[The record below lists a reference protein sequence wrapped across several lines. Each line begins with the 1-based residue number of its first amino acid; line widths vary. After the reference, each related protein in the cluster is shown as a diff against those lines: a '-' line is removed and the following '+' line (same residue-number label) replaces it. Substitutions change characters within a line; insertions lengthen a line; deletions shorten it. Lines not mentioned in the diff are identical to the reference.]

1 MHGSR
6 RPDTRIWRVIVAAA
20 AMALMLPTAAS
31 AMPGDAPI
39 TTVSPVN
46 GATVTAR
53 AAGIDVIYGC
63 PVYTNIASLPNGG
76 GRRQYGV
83 RFSRSTAVDSTGRL
97 SSVIAASGPDYFA
110 DDLPEDR
117 CRATMA
123 ASTNPQTTPGTYY
136 WQAHRLCG
144 DCGGGYEVGP
154 ISRFTVT
161 LAGPGVTLGLTA
173 PKRAYATYPFMSTIA
188 AAKLPNGVRVVIQT
202 KRNGVWRRIG
212 TGTVLQGVAKAPT
225 TLKLGD
231 RGLRA
236 TVNAGGGRTIRSTV
250 RAIAVVRAVSWP
262 SGARWVGGW
271 IGSQTSGSSAAN
283 VSWSIVNGGRTMRN
297 VKVRLT
303 ATCPSATAPGGFTIQ
318 ILTVTATSV
327 RVAPNGGFVY
337 AETAS
342 SHAVLFFGTLAGLR
356 ATGTMKASLGTCVGS
371 LKIAAKHR

>member
-6 RPDTRIWRVIVAAA
+6 RADTRMWRVLIVAT
-20 AMALMLPTAAS
+20 AMALTLPAAAY

-97 SSVIAASGPDYFA
+97 SNAIAASGPDYFA

-123 ASTNPQTTPGTYY
+123 AAASPQTTPGTYY
-136 WQAHRLCG
+136 WQAHRLCS
-144 DCGGGYEVGP
+144 DCVGGYEVGP

-173 PKRAYATYPFMSTIA
+173 PKRAYAGYPFMSTVG

-202 KRNGVWRRIG
+202 KRAGVWRKVG
-212 TGTVLQGVAKAPT
+212 AGTVLKGVAKAPT
-225 TLKLGD
+225 TLRIGD

-236 TVNAGGGRTIRSTV
+236 TVNAGGGRSIRSTV
-250 RAIAVVRAVSWP
+250 RAIAVVKAVSWT
-262 SGARWVGGW
+262 SGTRWVGGW
-271 IGSQTSGSSAAN
+271 IGSQTSGSSPAN
-283 VSWSIVNGGRTMRN
+283 VSWSVVNGGRTMRD

-327 RVAPNGGFVY
+327 RIAPNGGFVY

-342 SHAVLFFGTLAGLR
+342 SHAVLFFGTLSGLR
-356 ATGTMKASLGTCVGS
+356 ASGTMKASLGTCVGS
-371 LKIAAKHR
+371 LKVAAKHR